1 MKPRGLSLT
10 EDPLLTRLMDYSNL
24 FQQETN
30 ERLFYKVQ
38 EMRHSLTRC

>member
-1 MKPRGLSLT
+1 MKPRSLSLT
-10 EDPLLTRLMDYSNL
+10 EDALLTRLMDYSNL
-24 FQQETN
+24 FRQEMN

>member
-1 MKPRGLSLT
+1 VKPRSLSLT
-10 EDPLLTRLMDYSNL
+10 EDVLLTKLMDYSNL
-24 FQQETN
+24 LQQETN